1 MPTLFR
7 KEYPRKS
14 RATEF
19 LFLILFIV
27 LMIPISP
34 LILVWGI
41 GKIIEPVIEL
51 YNDVVWAPVN
61 TLHHKINP
69 YKENGYG
76 NFDKKRT
83 GMVERITGRS

>member
-1 MPTLFR
+1 MVTLFR
-7 KEYPRKS
+7 KKYPRKS

-34 LILVWGI
+34 LIFVWAI

-51 YNDVVWAPVN
+51 YNDVVWALFN
-61 TLHHKINP
+61 TLHNKINP
-69 YKENGYG
+69 YKEN
-76 NFDKKRT
+76 
-83 GMVERITGRS
+83 

>member
-27 LMIPISP
+27 LMTPISP
-34 LILVWGI
+34 LIFVWAI
-41 GKIIEPVIEL
+41 GKIIELVIEL
-51 YNDVVWAPVN
+51 YNDV
-61 TLHHKINP
+61 
-69 YKENGYG
+69 
-76 NFDKKRT
+76 
-83 GMVERITGRS
+83 